1 MSKKHNRTNK
11 EDKSIHIPQREKVKE
26 ELRIREYPWTLKQK
40 ELINLVLDKN
50 TKIVFVKGPAGSS
63 KSLTAVYCALKLLNE
78 KKISS
83 VQYVRTAIESSS
95 KSLGYLGGD
104 KLLKMEPYLQPCMD
118 KLEELL
124 PSSQINFLV
133 SDGRIQGEVVNFLR
147 GRGAL
152 NEVWIA
158 DECQNFTFS
167 EIVTLLTRL
176 GAHSKMLV
184 LADCKQADIQKSGF
198 SPIYDIFN
206 DAESKAN
213 GIHTFEFTTD
223 DILRSPT
230 VKFIVEKLEKNS
242 SEKSKD
248 GMFPAI

>member
-1 MSKKHNRTNK
+1 MSKKHKERR

-26 ELRIREYPWTLKQK
+26 ELRIREYPWTAKQK
-40 ELINLVLDKN
+40 QLIDLVLDKN

-63 KSLTAVYCALKLLNE
+63 KSLTAVYCALKLLND

-83 VQYVRTAIESSS
+83 IQYIRTAIESSS

-152 NEVWIA
+152 NEVWVA

-176 GAHSKMLV
+176 GQHSKMLV

-198 SPIYDIFN
+198 SPIFDVFN
-206 DAESKAN
+206 DEESKAK
-213 GIHTFEFTTD
+213 GIHTFEFTNE

-230 VKFIVEKLEKNS
+230 VKFIVEKLEKHKEDKDKS
-242 SEKSKD
+242 S
-248 GMFPAI
+248 MFPEK